1 MAGAAGGVAQR
12 TSKER
17 LPHAD
22 RAEEDH
28 VLAAFDEAEAEEL
41 LDTVSIEGNG
51 GIPVEV
57 LEGLV
62 LLEAGSGQAH
72 LQVLLIPAVDLVL
85 EYEFEEVELRELR
98 LLRVGQA
105 VRERREQSR
114 ELQAF
119 EDGLEGLADLHGKVP
134 FVRG

>member
-1 MAGAAGGVAQR
+1 MAGATCGVAK
-12 TSKER
+12 SAGKEG
-17 LPHAD
+17 LPHTD

-28 VLAAFDEAEAEEL
+28 VLAAFDEAQAEEL
-41 LDTVSIEGNG
+41 LHAVAVEGHG

-57 LEGLV
+57 LEVLV
-62 LLEAGSGQAH
+62 LLEAGSEEAH
-72 LQVLLIPAVDLVL
+72 LEVLLIPAVDLVL
-85 EYEFEEVELRELR
+85 EDELEEVELRELR

-105 VRERREQSR
+105 VGERREQSR

-119 EDGLEGLADLHGKVP
+119 ENGLERLADLHGGVP